1 MNISKI
7 IDHTLL
13 VPDAR
18 EEAIVKCCEEAVK
31 YGFYSVCVY
40 PAFIKKARAVLFE
53 SYVKV
58 CSVIGFPSGATLPRV
73 KIYESIEAVLN
84 GADELDIVLN
94 IGALKSGD
102 WQSVARE
109 LEGIIAATPEIVHKI
124 IIETCY
130 LDDEEK
136 KRACEIIM
144 KSGAEFIK
152 TSTGF
157 GSSGAKVKDVKL
169 LKSIAG
175 DKIGIKAAGGIRTLK
190 DLVAFLDAG
199 AIRIGTSSGVEII
212 NELDKKSIL

>member
-13 VPDAR
+13 VPDSSEDAL
-18 EEAIVKCCEEAVK
+18 VKFCEEAEK
-31 YGFYSVCVY
+31 YGFHSVCLY
-40 PAFIKKARAVLFE
+40 PAFIKKASEVLLG
-53 SYVKV
+53 SHVKV
-58 CSVIGFPSGATLPRV
+58 SAVVGFPSGATFPKV

-84 GADELDIVLN
+84 GADELDIVIN
-94 IGALKSGD
+94 IAALKSGN
-102 WQSVARE
+102 WQLVANE
-109 LEGIIAATPEIVHKI
+109 LEGIMAATPDVVHKI

-136 KRACEIIM
+136 KRVCEIII

-157 GSSGAKVKDVKL
+157 GPAGAEVRDVKL

-175 DKIGIKAAGGIRTLK
+175 EKIGIKAAGGIRTLN
-190 DLVAFLDAG
+190 DVVAFLDAG
-199 AIRIGTSSGVEII
+199 ATRIGTSCGVKIV
-212 NELDKKSIL
+212 NELDK

>member
-13 VPDAR
+13 MPDAGD
-18 EEAIVKCCEEAVK
+18 EAIVSLCEESIK

-40 PAFIKKARAVLFE
+40 PGFIKKAREVLFE
-53 SYVKV
+53 SHVKV
-58 CSVIGFPSGATLPRV
+58 SSVIGFPSGATLSRV
-73 KIYESIEAVLN
+73 KIYESIEAILY

-94 IGALKSGD
+94 IGAMKTGD
-102 WQSVARE
+102 WKSVESE
-109 LEGIIAATPEIVHKI
+109 LDGIIGATPEAVHKI
-124 IIETCY
+124 IIEACY
-130 LDDEEK
+130 LEDEEK
-136 KRACEIIM
+136 KRVCEIVV

-157 GSSGAKVKDVKL
+157 GPEGAAIKDVTL
-169 LKSIAG
+169 LKSIVG

-199 AIRIGTSSGVEII
+199 ATRIGTSSGVKII
-212 NELDKKSIL
+212 NELG

>member
-18 EEAIVKCCEEAVK
+18 EEAIVKFCEEAVK
-31 YGFYSVCVY
+31 YGFYSVCLY
-40 PAFIKKARAVLFE
+40 PAFIKKAGEVLFE
-53 SYVKV
+53 SHVKV
-58 CSVIGFPSGATLPRV
+58 SSVIAFPSGATLPKV

-102 WQSVARE
+102 WKSVARE
-109 LEGIIAATPEIVHKI
+109 LEGIIAATPEAVHKI
-124 IIETCY
+124 IIENCY

-136 KRACEIIM
+136 KKVCDIVM

-157 GSSGAKVKDVKL
+157 GPAGANVKDVKL
-169 LKSIAG
+169 LKSIVG
-175 DKIGIKAAGGIRTLK
+175 EEIGIKAAGGIRTLK
-190 DLVAFLDAG
+190 DVVAFLDAG
-199 AIRIGTSSGVEII
+199 ATRIGTSSGVEIV
-212 NELDKKSIL
+212 NELDK

>member
-13 VPDAR
+13 MPDAR
-18 EEAIVKCCEEAVK
+18 EEAIVKLCEEAMQ
-31 YGFYSVCVY
+31 YGFYSVCLY
-40 PAFIKKARAVLFE
+40 PVFIKKAGKVLFG
-53 SYVKV
+53 SHVKIS
-58 CSVIGFPSGATLPRV
+58 SVIGFPSGATLPEV
-73 KIYESIEAVLN
+73 KIYEAIEAVLN

-94 IGALKSGD
+94 IGSLKSGN
-102 WQSVARE
+102 WQSVAKE
-109 LEGIIAATPEIVHKI
+109 LEGIIAATPEALHKI

-136 KRACEIIM
+136 KRVCDIII

-157 GSSGAKVKDVKL
+157 GPAGAEIKDVKL

-175 DKIGIKAAGGIRTLK
+175 DEIGIKAAGGIRTLK
-190 DLVAFLDAG
+190 DVVAFRDAG
-199 AIRIGTSSGVEII
+199 ATRIGTSSGVEII
-212 NELDKKSIL
+212 NEL